1 MKHLTCAGILALLF
15 SLNSFAQTSVASR
28 DAADNTRKSMETL
41 FINSFLFSKGT
52 INMPGDKGENKP
64 AVQEAIVASDNT
76 IKEFEAKVDEFIKSK
91 PVATIVKSN
100 STRVTNIVHAVS
112 IAIEQAA
119 TALNEYRVVSAV
131 GFLQQ
136 LYLYRAYIK
145 AAMKIYPEA
154 ISYEEKLELVEN
166 AIAQHGSREEYMA
179 KLEKAKVDYLKSLRM
194 KKAVMSD
201 PAIEASTKK
210 QYEADFASDKVTVT
224 KVNITTGW
232 VIEKNILDIPL
243 HKEVQVN
250 IAVKKVDGS
259 CAIASGYMRCT
270 YEGGGKYSAPTLLFA
285 TPPITIIPCENL
297 K

>member
-1 MKHLTCAGILALLF
+1 MKKIIFINCLILLGVFAT
-15 SLNSFAQTSVASR
+15 AQTSVASR
-28 DAADNTRKSMETL
+28 DADEKTRKSMQVL
-41 FINSFLFSKGT
+41 FTESFLFSKGT
-52 INMPGDKGENKP
+52 INLPGDKGENKP
-64 AVQEAIVASDNT
+64 AVQEAIVESDNT
-76 IKEFEAKVDEFIKSK
+76 IKEFEAKVEEFVKSK
-91 PVATIVKSN
+91 PVANVIKN
-100 STRVTNIVHAVS
+100 NYTRVTNKVNSVS

-119 TALNEYRVVSAV
+119 KALNEYHVVSAV
-131 GFLQQ
+131 AFLQE

-145 AAMKIYPEA
+145 GAMKVYPEA

-166 AIAQHGSREEYMA
+166 AITQHGSREDYMA

-210 QYEADFASDKVTVT
+210 QYESDFASDKVTVT

-232 VIEKNILDIPL
+232 TIEKNVLDIPL

-250 IAVKKVDGS
+250 MAVKKGDGS

-270 YEGGGKYSAPTLLFA
+270 YEGGGKYSAPTLLFP